1 MGTFLQPPRDFQTA
15 FFLIFLLCDAFCFCL
30 FVCFLF
36 LFSTGCSVLV
46 LMGVIYKYWLPDF
59 PLQYALVSTL
69 LAVFKH
75 YENTKRS
82 LGTISVCI
90 LAS

>member
-30 FVCFLF
+30 FSFLF
-36 LFSTGCSVLV
+36 TTGCSYLVVFV

-82 LGTISVCI
+82 LGTICVCI